1 MNAANLLRHNPFFDL
16 VITDLMLP
24 GMDNFSVL
32 REIGKAKPIVPVI
45 AQTAEVR
52 FNIRNIRLHEG
63 FNYFIEK
70 PIIIELFV
78 DKVYRYIYY
87 IHI

>member
-1 MNAANLLRHNPFFDL
+1 
-16 VITDLMLP
+16 MLP

-52 FNIRNIRLHEG
+52 YNIRNMRLHESL
-63 FNYFIEK
+63 NYLIEK
-70 PIIIELFV
+70 PIIIELFE
-78 DKVYRYIYY
+78 DKV
-87 IHI
+87 